1 MDIRIDSPVIE
12 VHPSRLVSLQVGAG
26 RHLTNVRGT
35 AWITLDGDPR
45 DVILEPGDSHTFER
59 SGRAVV
65 QALGGDAELVAE
77 DGIEVDRD
85 FSAGTRGRDAF
96 GARALFG
103 RLLAAGGMSR
113 KTA

>member
-12 VHPSRLVSLQVGAG
+12 VHPRRLVRLQVGAG

-59 SGRAVV
+59 SGRVVV

-77 DGIEVDRD
+77 DGIEVDRALH
-85 FSAGTRGRDAF
+85 SSPYGRGAF
-96 GARALFG
+96 GASALFG
-103 RLLAAGGMSR
+103 RLRAAARFLR
-113 KTA
+113 KPQ